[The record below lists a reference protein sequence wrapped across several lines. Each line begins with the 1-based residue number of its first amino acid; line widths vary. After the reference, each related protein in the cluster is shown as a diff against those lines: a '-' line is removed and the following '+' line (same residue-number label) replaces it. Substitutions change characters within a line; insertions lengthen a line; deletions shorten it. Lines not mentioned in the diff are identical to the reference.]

1 LFDFGCG
8 ATLINHSFIG
18 KLKRTKENK
27 TMWKIRSGS
36 YTDKKNKIKFSLPAF
51 HEHRKICWNCYVDD
65 TDPEFCNYDL
75 MIERDL
81 MNELGIDISFFSNTE
96 VIWDSAS
103 IPMQEVDKLNEH
115 FVNHFEQELLFVH
128 EPVTTGAA
136 KIQNIVE
143 GKCCPADLLSIVK
156 EYKLLNEKNKNNYM
170 NY

>member
-1 LFDFGCG
+1 
-8 ATLINHSFIG
+8 
-18 KLKRTKENK
+18 
-27 TMWKIRSGS
+27 M
-36 YTDKKNKIKFSLPAF
+36 
-51 HEHRKICWNCYVDD
+51 
-65 TDPEFCNYDL
+65 
-75 MIERDL
+75 DL

-143 GKCCPADLLSIVK
+143 GKYCPADLLSIVK
-156 EYKLLNEKNKNNYM
+156 EYKLLNEKEQKQLYELLSKFAHLFDRLLGNWKTDPVELE
-170 NY
+170 